1 MDRPQAQASPGVL
14 SHPEV
19 LGPSGRDRAQGEA
32 TRPRR
37 AQGEGRALEPR
48 LPGRGVTADIN
59 LKQSS
64 ETYLGGVLIPSFPCS
79 FKSLQ
84 ISLHAKPLWK
94 LTSVQACGLHTRV
107 QCAPTP
113 PHPTLRHAP
122 RMAARVL
129 AGNVC

>member
-37 AQGEGRALEPR
+37 AQGEGHALEPR

-64 ETYLGGVLIPSFPCS
+64 ETYLGGSSSPVFLVRLKA
-79 FKSLQ
+79 FKFLYMQNRS
-84 ISLHAKPLWK
+84 
-94 LTSVQACGLHTRV
+94 
-107 QCAPTP
+107 
-113 PHPTLRHAP
+113 
-122 RMAARVL
+122 
-129 AGNVC
+129 GN